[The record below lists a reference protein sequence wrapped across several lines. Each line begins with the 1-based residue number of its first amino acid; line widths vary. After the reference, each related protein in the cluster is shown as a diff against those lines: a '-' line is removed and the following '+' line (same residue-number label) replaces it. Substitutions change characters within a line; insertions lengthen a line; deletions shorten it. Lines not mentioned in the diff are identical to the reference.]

1 MIFFR
6 HKLTGSLL
14 ALKSKKENANVA
26 IYYVLNEDKTH
37 KYSNAGF
44 STPNKKRKK
53 LAICLN
59 ANVEEVKV

>member
-14 ALKSKKENANVA
+14 ALKSKKENENVA

-37 KYSNAGF
+37 QESNAGF
-44 STPNKKRKK
+44 SSPNKTRKK
-53 LAICLN
+53 IAVCLDK
-59 ANVEEVKV
+59 NVARIL